1 MFTPDSQSVE
11 LAERIHRELTSYQV
25 RAEAGK
31 AIAVVNGTQDIVKI
45 YGTDLDYE
53 ENKEMLD
60 NIAKA
65 ANDALRS
72 SEIAAAAAVMGSD
85 DMIVEDDPFDM
96 ARKATYTAKS
106 GDIEV
111 TVDGTQQF
119 IKLEGGGL
127 TKKFAN
133 DILNAMNAAFAQSML
148 AMGDVLVKI
157 SSEQEV

>member
-31 AIAVVNGTQDIVKI
+31 AIVVANGTQDIVKV

-72 SEIAAAAAVMGSD
+72 SEVAAAAAVMGSYD
-85 DMIVEDDPFDM
+85 DVIEADPFDM
-96 ARKATYTAKS
+96 ARKAIYTAKS
-106 GDIEV
+106 GDIEI

-119 IKLEGGGL
+119 TKLTGKGL
-127 TKKFAN
+127 TKTLAN
-133 DILNAMNAAFAQSML
+133 DILNALNAAFAQSML
-148 AMGDVLVKI
+148 AMGDVLVKL
-157 SSEQEV
+157 SSE